1 MMSRSLWRGFDPPT
15 TRPLPRSRNRLKESN
30 VHYLFSVRN
39 MFFYYLQDIFCK
51 STTTDLVALPPLR
64 SFVLAL
70 PSKPMHN
77 LDVAISPP
85 CALAGSSHDW
95 KTRSVSRGN
104 LAGAPAARSREHEV
118 VPGACR

>member
-30 VHYLFSVRN
+30 VHYLFYVRN

-51 STTTDLVALPPLR
+51 GTTTDLIALALR
-64 SFVLAL
+64 SFFLAL

-77 LDVAISPP
+77 PDVALSPP
-85 CALAGSSHDW
+85 CASGLVPYLVTAFSCTRKPGRSSGCSQP
-95 KTRSVSRGN
+95 R
-104 LAGAPAARSREHEV
+104 A
-118 VPGACR
+118 